1 MGLADKLTLELARW
15 GDLVRQLELLV
26 EDTERDMISR
36 VPVIAGMSVVAVTS
50 PAGTATA
57 MRGVG
62 IDAVAAQRGGIG
74 ASERGAHQKKKNQ
87 CV

>member
-1 MGLADKLTLELARW
+1 MK
-15 GDLVRQLELLV
+15 
-26 EDTERDMISR
+26 DTERDMISR
-36 VPVIAGMSVVAVTS
+36 VPVIAGMPMMVVTS

-62 IDAVAAQRGGIG
+62 IDAAAAQRGGIG